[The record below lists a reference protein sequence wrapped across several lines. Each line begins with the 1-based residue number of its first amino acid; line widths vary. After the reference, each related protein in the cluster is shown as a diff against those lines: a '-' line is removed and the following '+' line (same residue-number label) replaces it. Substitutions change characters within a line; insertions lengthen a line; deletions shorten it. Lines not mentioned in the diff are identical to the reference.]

1 MLNSDVYASIV
12 EACGDKNSIAVANAT
27 LSLLEHDLS
36 SLRGT
41 IAALVELTGC
51 SSISPVFRRLF
62 FGSTCTE
69 SVEGL
74 ASLYISLLC
83 ISTLGFI
90 ILSTRAALFNPVI
103 RGRRS
108 KRREKEFADYKVFM
122 SKFYDTRNWE
132 LDWIPDVGAENH
144 VDTDEQNEQCHSDET
159 RSTSTVS
166 PSNSHETRDDDD
178 DRTIDK
184 QSNVSASEIPQIQPA
199 AACSEDND
207 DDSYDS
213 TYSVDEIAVDDLR
226 STSTGSM
233 FSLAYLKKRIESMK
247 GLGTLS
253 KTESHDEIVSSFS
266 STSVLS
272 NFVRRRRGNAN
283 KHNGDALGLY
293 PPSHNGGDWDQSDDE
308 NDSTDGVLM
317 TPPAMRYSKHSQRS
331 QLFRRGEDDPPKD
344 SEMEPLSPPEQPT
357 DSGCFPCENQETEST
372 NNFART
378 FRRSSVYR

>member
-1 MLNSDVYASIV
+1 LFQHQPS
-12 EACGDKNSIAVANAT
+12 
-27 LSLLEHDLS
+27 
-36 SLRGT
+36 
-41 IAALVELTGC
+41 
-51 SSISPVFRRLF
+51 LF

-83 ISTLGFI
+83 ISTLGLI

-132 LDWIPDVGAENH
+132 LDWIPDVG
-144 VDTDEQNEQCHSDET
+144 VDEQNEQCHSDET

-166 PSNSHETRDDDD
+166 PCHSHETREEEDDC
-178 DRTIDK
+178 TIDK
-184 QSNVSASEIPQIQPA
+184 RSTVSASEIPQIQPA
-199 AACSEDND
+199 VACSEDNDD

-213 TYSVDEIAVDDLR
+213 TYSVDEQAIDDLR

-272 NFVRRRRGNAN
+272 NFIRRKHWNATR
-283 KHNGDALGLY
+283 KGDALGLY
-293 PPSHNGGDWDQSDDE
+293 PPTRNGGEWNQSDDE

-317 TPPAMRYSKHSQRS
+317 TPPAMRNSMRS
-331 QLFRRGEDDPPKD
+331 RRPHMFRRGEDDPPID
-344 SEMEPLSPPEQPT
+344 SEVEPLSPPEQPA
-357 DSGCFPCENQETEST
+357 DSGCFTCENQDSAST
-372 NNFART
+372 NNFAST